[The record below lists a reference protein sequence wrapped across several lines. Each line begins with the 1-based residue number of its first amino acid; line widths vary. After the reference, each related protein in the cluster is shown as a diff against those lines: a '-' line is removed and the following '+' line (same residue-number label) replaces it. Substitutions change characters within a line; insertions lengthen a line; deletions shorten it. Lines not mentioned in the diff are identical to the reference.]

1 MSIRSDWVAAT
12 VRSTAVKGIVLLVF
26 PLLGSAGRSLATES
40 ISTPVPDP
48 RISIHEG
55 FADEKICVSCHG
67 DQAADFAKSHH
78 AKAMAIADEKA
89 VRGDFNNARFE
100 HDGVVAVFS
109 RRRRRRD
116 GRFFVTS
123 LRPLGRSFGRRP
135 GELPRGHPKAL
146 GRPSVE
152 PVLLRRLL
160 WRSAT

>member
-1 MSIRSDWVAAT
+1 
-12 VRSTAVKGIVLLVF
+12 
-26 PLLGSAGRSLATES
+26 
-40 ISTPVPDP
+40 
-48 RISIHEG
+48 
-55 FADEKICVSCHG
+55 
-67 DQAADFAKSHH
+67 
-78 AKAMAIADEKA
+78 MAIADEKA

-152 PVLLRRLL
+152 PVLVAASCGGAPLEIIKSYIDNQRR
-160 WRSAT
+160 A